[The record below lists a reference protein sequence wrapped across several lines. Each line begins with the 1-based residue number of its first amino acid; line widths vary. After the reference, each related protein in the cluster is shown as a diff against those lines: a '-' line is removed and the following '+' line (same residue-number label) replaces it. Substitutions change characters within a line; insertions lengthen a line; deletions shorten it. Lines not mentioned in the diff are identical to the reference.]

1 MSSGRG
7 WPSSRRRFLQCS
19 TLATAG
25 LSLGPH
31 MVFGRTGV
39 AKPMRRPLGRL
50 GFEATTLGLG
60 GQGSL
65 QWTPSDVDPVPIILK
80 AFALG
85 VNYFDTSNAY
95 GPSQANFGKAFRQLN
110 LIPGQP
116 GYDEGKRRSLFLTSK
131 TGLRWATGQGTKPG
145 LRGFSNG
152 PQDSGTVDDVKRTLS
167 QVFGDGEGRYPPGA
181 YLDMVLIHHLSRM
194 EEIDAVYEGLG
205 NPDPGME
212 SIGAL
217 AALVDYRDGTNL
229 TGLNPGEEKLI
240 RHIGFS
246 GHHSPPVM
254 MEMIHRD
261 ERGILEGMLVS
272 INANDRLQ
280 FNMQHNVI
288 PVASA
293 RNMALIGMKTFA
305 DGAMYTKPANW
316 STKPEHV
323 VLTVGSPDLPS
334 RPLIEYSLSTPGIQT
349 LIVGIGQ
356 IAEGGPSCQLEQN
369 LAAAQI
375 APQGLSDGDRR
386 AIEKTTASV
395 KEGKTNYFQLP
406 GQELT
411 PPREAAA
418 EQEMRDGRRQ
428 ARLQWQTAYAG
439 DEPILSYEI
448 WRDQQKVAEVAHKPQ
463 TTRQPFLFE
472 ETIEDRSAHVYQVK
486 ALDAAGR
493 SAATAD
499 LPLPTVA

>member
-1 MSSGRG
+1 VLTRRGRA
-7 WPSSRRRFLQCS
+7 SSRRRFLQCS

-31 MVFGRTGV
+31 MVFGQTRV

-60 GQGSL
+60 GQASL
-65 QWTPSDVDPVPIILK
+65 QWTPPDVDPVPIILK

-85 VNYFDTSNAY
+85 INYFDTSNAY
-95 GPSQANFGKAFRQLN
+95 GSSQANFGKAFQQLH

-116 GYDEGKRRSLFLTSK
+116 GYDEAKRRSLFLTSK
-131 TGLRWATGQGTKPG
+131 TGLRWAKGQGTKPG

-152 PQDSGTVDDVKRTLS
+152 PQDAGAVDDVKRTLS
-167 QVFGDGEGRYPPGA
+167 LVFGDGDGSYPQGA
-181 YLDMVLIHHLSRM
+181 YLDMVLIHHVSRM
-194 EEIDAVYEGLG
+194 EEVDAVFEGLG
-205 NPDPGME
+205 RPDPRME
-212 SIGAL
+212 NIGAL
-217 AALVDYRDGTNL
+217 AALVDHRDGTNL
-229 TGLNPGEEKLI
+229 TGLNPREEKLI

-261 ERGILEGMLVS
+261 ERGILEGMLVA

-288 PVASA
+288 PVARE
-293 RNMALIGMKTFA
+293 RNMAIIGMKTFA
-305 DGAMYTKPANW
+305 DGAMYTKPATW

-323 VLTVGSPDLPS
+323 VRTVGSPDLPS
-334 RPLIEYSLSTPGIQT
+334 RPLIEYSLSTPGIGT
-349 LIVGIGQ
+349 LIIGIGQ
-356 IAEGGPSCQLEQN
+356 IAEDGRSCQLEQD
-369 LAAAQI
+369 LAAAQVP
-375 APQGLSDGDRR
+375 PQGLSDGDRR
-386 AIEKTTASV
+386 AVERVAASA
-395 KEGKTNYFQLP
+395 KEGRTNYFQLP
-406 GQELT
+406 RQELT

-418 EQEMRDGRRQ
+418 RQEMRDGRRHV
-428 ARLQWQTAYAG
+428 RLQWQTAYAG

-448 WRDQQKVAEVAHKPQ
+448 WRDREKVTAVAHKPQ
-463 TTRQPFLFE
+463 TTRQPFVFE
-472 ETIEDRSAHVYQVK
+472 EAIEDKSAHLYQIRS
-486 ALDAAGR
+486 LDAAGR

-499 LPLPTVA
+499 MPLPGSA

>member
-1 MSSGRG
+1 MPPGRG
-7 WPSSRRRFLQCS
+7 RHSSRRQFLQCS

-31 MVFGRTGV
+31 MVFGQTGV
-39 AKPMRRPLGRL
+39 VKPMRRRLGRL

-60 GQGSL
+60 GQASL
-65 QWTPSDVDPVPIILK
+65 QWTPADVDPVPIILK
-80 AFALG
+80 AFTLG

-95 GPSQANFGKAFRQLN
+95 GPSQANFGKAFRQLH

-116 GYDEGKRRSLFLTSK
+116 GYDEAKRRSIFLTSK
-131 TGLRWATGQGTKPG
+131 TGLRWAKGQGTGPG
-145 LRGFSNG
+145 PRGFSNG
-152 PQDSGTVDDVKRTLS
+152 PEDSGAVDDVKRTLS
-167 QVFGDGEGRYPPGA
+167 QVFGDGQGHYPPGA

-194 EEIDAVYEGLG
+194 EEVDAVYEGLSS
-205 NPDPGME
+205 PDPRRE
-212 SIGAL
+212 NIGAL

-261 ERGILEGMLVS
+261 ERGVLEGMLVA

-288 PVASA
+288 PVAHA

-305 DGAMYTKPANW
+305 DGAMYTKPADW
-316 STKPEHV
+316 SRTPEDV
-323 VLTVGSPDLPS
+323 VRTVGSSRLPS

-356 IAEGGPSCQLEQN
+356 IAEEGTSCQLVQN
-369 LAAAQI
+369 LAAAQVS
-375 APQGLSDGDRR
+375 PQGLSDTDRR

-395 KEGKTNYFQLP
+395 KEGRTNYFQLSR
-406 GQELT
+406 QELT
-411 PPREAAA
+411 PPREATAG
-418 EQEMRDGRRQ
+418 QEMRDGNRL
-428 ARLQWQTAYAG
+428 ARLQWQTSYAG
-439 DEPILSYEI
+439 DEPIVSYEI
-448 WRDQQKVAEVAHKPQ
+448 WRDQEKVTDVAYRPQ
-463 TTRQPFLFE
+463 ITRRPFLFE
-472 ETIEDRSAHVYQVK
+472 EALPDKSAHVYQIK
-486 ALDAAGR
+486 ARDAAGR
-493 SAATAD
+493 SAATAE
-499 LPLPTVA
+499 LPLPTIA

>member
-1 MSSGRG
+1 VLTGKGR
-7 WPSSRRRFLQCS
+7 PHSRRQFLQCS

-31 MVFGRTGV
+31 MVFGQARAV
-39 AKPMRRPLGRL
+39 KPMKRPLGQL
-50 GFEATTLGLG
+50 GFEASTLGLG
-60 GQGSL
+60 GQASL
-65 QWTPSDVDPVPIILK
+65 QWTPADVDPVPIILK

-95 GPSQANFGKAFRQLN
+95 GPSQANYGKAFPQLH
-110 LIPGQP
+110 LIPGQS
-116 GYDEGKRRSLFLTSK
+116 GYDEARRRSIFLTSK
-131 TGLRWATGQGTKPG
+131 TGLRWAKGKGTKPG

-167 QVFGDGEGRYPPGA
+167 QVFGDGSGQYPPGA
-181 YLDMVLIHHLSRM
+181 YLDMVLIHHLTRM
-194 EEIDAVYEGLG
+194 EEIDALYEGLS
-205 NPDPGME
+205 NPDPRME
-212 SIGAL
+212 NIGAL

-229 TGLNPGEEKLI
+229 TGLNPKEEKLI

-254 MEMIHRD
+254 MEMIQRD
-261 ERGILEGMLVS
+261 ERGILEGMLVA

-280 FNMQHNVI
+280 FNMQFNVI
-288 PVASA
+288 PVARA

-305 DGAMYTKPANW
+305 DGAMYTKPATW
-316 STKPEHV
+316 SSKPEHV
-323 VLTVGSPDLPS
+323 VRTVGSPDLPC

-356 IAEGGPSCQLEQN
+356 IAEDGKSCQLEQN
-369 LAAAQI
+369 LAAAQVP
-375 APQGLSDGDRR
+375 PQGLSESDRR
-386 AIEKTTASV
+386 AIEKTTALV

-406 GQELT
+406 RQELT

-418 EQEMRDGRRQ
+418 EQEMRDGRRL
-428 ARLQWQTAYAG
+428 ARLRWQTAYAG

-448 WRDQQKVAEVAHKPQ
+448 WRDQKKVTAVPYTPQ
-463 TTRQPFLFE
+463 TSKQPFVFE
-472 ETIEDRSAHVYQVK
+472 EAIQDKSAHVYQIK

-493 SAATAD
+493 PAATAD
-499 LPLPTVA
+499 LPLPNIA

>member
-1 MSSGRG
+1 
-7 WPSSRRRFLQCS
+7 LQCS

-31 MVFGRTGV
+31 LIFGQTKV
-39 AKPMRRPLGRL
+39 AKPMRRPLGRF
-50 GFEATTLGLG
+50 GFDASTLGLG
-60 GQGSL
+60 GQASL
-65 QWTPSDVDPVPIILK
+65 QWTATGVDPVPIILK

-95 GPSQANFGKAFRQLN
+95 GPSQANYGRAFQQLH
-110 LIPGQP
+110 LIPGQS
-116 GYDEGKRRSLFLTSK
+116 GYDEARRRSIFLTSK
-131 TGLRWATGQGTKPG
+131 TGLRWAKGKGTKPE

-152 PQDSGTVDDVKRTLS
+152 PQDSGAVDDVKRTLS
-167 QVFGDGEGRYPPGA
+167 QVFGDGQGHYPPGA
-181 YLDMVLIHHLSRM
+181 YMDMVLIHHLSRM
-194 EEIDAVYEGLG
+194 EEVDAVYEGLA
-205 NPDPGME
+205 NPDPRME
-212 SIGAL
+212 NIGAL

-229 TGLNPGEEKLI
+229 TGLNPKEEKLV

-254 MEMIHRD
+254 MEMIQRD
-261 ERGILEGMLVS
+261 ERGILEGMLVA

-288 PVASA
+288 PVAHA

-316 STKPEHV
+316 SSKPEHV
-323 VLTVGSPDLPS
+323 VRTVGSPDLPS

-349 LIVGIGQ
+349 LIVGVGQ
-356 IAEGGPSCQLEQN
+356 ISDDRKSCQLEQN

-375 APQGLSDGDRR
+375 APQGLSDSDRR

-406 GQELT
+406 KSELT
-411 PPREAAA
+411 PPREATAR
-418 EQEMRDGRRQ
+418 QESRDGSRL
-428 ARLQWQTAYAG
+428 ARLRWQTAYAG

-448 WRDQQKVAEVAHKPQ
+448 WRDQEKVAAVPHRPQ
-463 TTRQPFLFE
+463 TTKQPFLFE
-472 ETIEDRSAHVYQVK
+472 EAIKDRSTHVYRIK
-486 ALDAAGR
+486 ALDAGGR

-499 LPLPTVA
+499 LLLPSIA